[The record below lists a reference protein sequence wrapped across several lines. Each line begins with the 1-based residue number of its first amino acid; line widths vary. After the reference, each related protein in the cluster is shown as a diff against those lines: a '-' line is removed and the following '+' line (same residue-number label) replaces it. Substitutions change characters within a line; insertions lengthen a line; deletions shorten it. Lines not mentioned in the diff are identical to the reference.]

1 MRVKLLSVQSFKHTY
16 QVRFEE
22 DFTAILEEQLTPGDV
37 VTVDATV
44 LKLYRERL
52 APILRNTNH
61 IVIEPSEEQKSY
73 QGIEPFINHL
83 IQSGFRKNNRLIA
96 IGGGIAQDITA
107 FTASVIFRGVD
118 WIFYPTTLL
127 AQCDSCIGSKTS
139 INFGKSKNQLGN
151 FYPPKEIVIDHRF
164 LDTLSPLDFRSGMG
178 EMLHYYLVS
187 GEEDFQRMLREYDRA
202 FEDKAVLHELIYH
215 SLDFKRSYVERDEFD
230 QGPRNVFN
238 YGHSFGHAI
247 ETLTNYTVPH
257 GIAVS
262 IGMDIA
268 NYLSAQLGYI
278 NSELYERLRVLL
290 KKNWGDIRLP
300 NISVNDF
307 IHALTKD
314 KKAVGSELRVIL
326 TRGPGQ
332 MFKTPLPMTSAIS
345 VWLTEYFASF
355 DRLTE
360 QNNPPQAECTQTA

>member
-1 MRVKLLSVQSFKHTY
+1 MRLKCLTVQSYKHPY
-16 QVRFEE
+16 EVRFEE
-22 DFTAILEEQLTPGDV
+22 DFAATLNEHLMPGDV
-37 VTVDATV
+37 ITVDATV
-44 LKLYRERL
+44 LKLYQEQL
-52 APILRNTNH
+52 APLLRKTSH
-61 IVIEPSEEQKSY
+61 FIIEPSEEQKSY
-73 QGIEPFINHL
+73 LGIEPFINHL
-83 IQSGFRKNNRLIA
+83 IETGFRKNNRLIA
-96 IGGGIAQDITA
+96 IGGGITQDITA
-107 FTASVIFRGVD
+107 FTASIIFRGVD
-118 WIFYPTTLL
+118 WFFYPTTLL

-187 GEEDFQRMLREYDRA
+187 GEEDFQRMLREYDSA

-268 NYLSAQLGYI
+268 NYLSVQLGYI
-278 NSELYERLRVLL
+278 SRELYERMRGLL
-290 KKNWGDIRLP
+290 KKNWGDIRLTS
-300 NISVNDF
+300 ISVNDF
-307 IHALTKD
+307 IHALAKD

-326 TRGPGQ
+326 TKGPGQ
-332 MFKTPLPMTSAIS
+332 MFKTPLPMTSA
-345 VWLTEYFASF
+345 VTDWLVEYFASF
-355 DRLTE
+355 DRPTE
-360 QNNPPQAECTQTA
+360 QNSSAGG